1 MELVSGNKLAAV
13 ADFLADDE
21 VFGIAP
27 CSHFNNSLT
36 RNRVNVP
43 CDIGDCE
50 GDCPFYSKKNFIKW
64 IKKPDSKY
72 DVSNLKRPQQEDFIG
87 YDNVSNSLLDKD
99 GYIKALEEYCDNLGD
114 ALADAEY
121 DFEEVADE
129 VIETCK
135 LYGLEKITNLKN
147 FALAVAKEKKW
158 YQKKKKLKKRV
169 TEEDKEELRR
179 LAEGLYGNDEEQVS
193 DEEVAELRK
202 SMEELGRNL

>member
-1 MELVSGNKLAAV
+1 MELVSSQKLEAV

-72 DVSNLKRPQQEDFIG
+72 DVEALKKPKEEDFLC
-87 YDNVSNSLLDKD
+87 YDNRSGRICLNDDYV
-99 GYIKALEEYCDNLGD
+99 KALEKYCSNLESV
-114 ALADAEY
+114 LADTEY
-121 DFEEVADE
+121 DLESSECQNRE
-129 VIETCK
+129 LTNK
-135 LYGLEKITNLKN
+135 LEKIRGVL
-147 FALAVAKEKKW
+147 
-158 YQKKKKLKKRV
+158 
-169 TEEDKEELRR
+169 D
-179 LAEGLYGNDEEQVS
+179 GS
-193 DEEVAELRK
+193 H
-202 SMEELGRNL
+202 

>member
-1 MELVSGNKLAAV
+1 MELVSDEKLEAV

-72 DVSNLKRPQQEDFIG
+72 DVDGLKKPKKEDFIG
-87 YDNVSNSLLDKD
+87 FDNRSGSFALSND
-99 GYIKALEEYCDNLGD
+99 YVQALEKYCSDLENILADTEYDLETAECDNRELT
-114 ALADAEY
+114 E
-121 DFEEVADE
+121 
-129 VIETCK
+129 K
-135 LYGLEKITNLKN
+135 LEKVRGVL
-147 FALAVAKEKKW
+147 
-158 YQKKKKLKKRV
+158 
-169 TEEDKEELRR
+169 
-179 LAEGLYGNDEEQVS
+179 DEH
-193 DEEVAELRK
+193 D
-202 SMEELGRNL
+202 